1 MSDNENFDKPEDA
14 DRRDGGD
21 SPADPADRATGRA
34 SDDQAFND
42 IVEGVELNTD
52 GVDQSTGSGPEGP
65 TDPPSRESQLA
76 TLLAERTEDLQ
87 RLQAE
92 YVNYKRRVDR
102 DRDLARQ
109 VGVRKVVA
117 DLMPVLDSIE
127 MARQHGELEEGSG
140 FRAVADALA
149 KVAAAHDLPSF
160 GAVGEEFDPHVH
172 EALMQVPLP
181 GATVTSVSQVMQP
194 GYKLGDQVL
203 RPARVAVSDPDPNAV
218 SDGNGSTGTG
228 STGSNGS
235 GASEADGG
243 SGQSPAGDN

>member
-42 IVEGVELNTD
+42 IVEGVEL
-52 GVDQSTGSGPEGP
+52 STGSGSEGP
-65 TDPPSRESQLA
+65 ADPPSRESQLA

-149 KVAAAHDLPSF
+149 KVAAAHDLTSF

-218 SDGNGSTGTG
+218 SDGTGSTGTG
-228 STGSNGS
+228 STGS

-243 SGQSPAGDN
+243 SGQGPAGDN